1 MKRQLDRL
9 KGKRLVTGDP
19 NLMTKN
25 EICINATPNGVEVK
39 EIGVD
44 GKIKDLAGSSGSSS
58 NDEEEFFIF
67 LQVLPQNV
75 AVSPLNNIDKSLAP
89 ISSVLST
96 AHADSTENYNNCH
109 LFKFHTSDI
118 LNPMTA
124 SESEIIL
131 GFSYKKI
138 PIISTFQAGFRGFNY
153 LERKGNLLD
162 RIMIDGEINF
172 GDEILPETEGFIQM
186 LYSPQSKEYIKR
198 VSKQEYDN
206 FYITSKQLVEKDNI

>member
-1 MKRQLDRL
+1 MKRKIGEIYNKPIIEGDINL
-9 KGKRLVTGDP
+9 KTP
-19 NLMTKN
+19 N
-25 EICINATPNGVEVK
+25 EIHKSE
-39 EIGVD
+39 
-44 GKIKDLAGSSGSSS
+44 LSSS
-58 NDEEEFFIF
+58 SDDEEFFIF
-67 LQVLPQNV
+67 LQGLPQNV
-75 AVSPLNNIDKSLAP
+75 AVSLLNDIDKSLAP

-96 AHADSTENYNNCH
+96 ARADSTENSNNHH

-138 PIISTFQAGFRGFNY
+138 PIISTFQAGLRGFNY

-172 GDEILPETEGFIQM
+172 GDEILPETEEFIQM
-186 LYSPQSKEYIKR
+186 LYSPQFKEYVKG